1 MSATDGQ
8 ASLSVDAVVIGEALC
23 ESLVAPSGSLE
34 GQMGTIVVGVD
45 GSDASQAALR
55 WASEEAGLRNADLKV
70 VYAYDYQPPW
80 RQHRYGDE
88 IMSSG
93 TDTER
98 MRERLEHDAAEAREH
113 AEALVR
119 DIAADVGDGGVK
131 VEALA
136 IAHSNPAEA
145 LVEASTDADLLV
157 VGSRGRGGFKGL
169 VLGSVSQQ
177 CVQHAT
183 CPVSVIRGGK

>member
-1 MSATDGQ
+1 
-8 ASLSVDAVVIGEALC
+8 
-23 ESLVAPSGSLE
+23 
-34 GQMGTIVVGVD
+34 MGTIVVGVD
-45 GSDASQAALR
+45 GSEESQAALR
-55 WASEEAGLRNADLKV
+55 WAAEEAGLRNADLKV

-80 RQHRYGDE
+80 RQHRFGDE

-93 TDTER
+93 TDKER
-98 MRERLEHDAAEAREH
+98 VRERLEHDDAEAREH

-119 DIAADVGDGGVK
+119 EVAADVGNAGVK

-136 IAHSNPAEA
+136 ITHDNPAEA
-145 LVEASTDADLLV
+145 LVDASADADLLV

-177 CVQHAT
+177 CVQHAA
-183 CPVSVIRGGK
+183 CPVTVIRGGK